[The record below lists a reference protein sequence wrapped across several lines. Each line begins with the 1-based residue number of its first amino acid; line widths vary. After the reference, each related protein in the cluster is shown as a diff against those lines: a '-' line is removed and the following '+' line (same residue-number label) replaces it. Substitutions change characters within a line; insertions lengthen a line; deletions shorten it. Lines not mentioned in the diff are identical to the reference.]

1 MSSDDQQ
8 AREERDAG
16 ASRLEGSSAAED
28 AAESPDAAGPPAEQP
43 VADSGPSK
51 PGPSGEA
58 KSPDADEPGV
68 VGDQAPPAQAAS
80 PPPDSPAIEG
90 TRAESGPGGS
100 PAPDSSE
107 EAEPAA
113 PQPDADEPP
122 SAAEPSSTASYYDD
136 PYEEEGQQAAH
147 GGSGTA
153 TASTALVKSPAET
166 SEQPPPPPP
175 PPSGGDGGGEDNDE
189 EGMVRMSFLDHLDE
203 LRTRILRALIGLGIA
218 YPLCLLFARQLF
230 ELVRGP
236 YDMAL
241 QHLPQYDTPLRL
253 VALTPME
260 QFHLLYLK
268 IPILAAVFL
277 TAPWLMYQ
285 VWAFIAPGLY
295 KRERRWTVPFVFS
308 TATLFILGGV
318 FGYFILLRFALV
330 FLVGIGFESDIQPM
344 ISVSSY
350 FNLFVSLLL
359 GLGIVFQMPVLIF
372 SLTLLRI
379 TNPSF
384 LLKNVRYAILI
395 MFVIAAVITPTP
407 DVANMT
413 LFAAPMI
420 LLFYVGIGA
429 SYLLVWKR
437 ETGRIPWGGIMIF
450 VVLIVLLVLA
460 GVLYYLYS
468 ELGYRFVDQFP
479 WIVRP

>member
-8 AREERDAG
+8 AREERDAR
-16 ASRLEGSSAAED
+16 ASRPEDSSAAED
-28 AAESPDAAGPPAEQP
+28 AAESPDTSGPTAEQP
-43 VADSGPSK
+43 VPDSGPSK
-51 PGPSGEA
+51 VSPSEEA
-58 KSPDADEPGV
+58 KSPDADESGV
-68 VGDQAPPAQAAS
+68 VGAQAPPAQAAS
-80 PPPDSPAIEG
+80 SVPDSP
-90 TRAESGPGGS
+90 ESERSDS
-100 PAPDSSE
+100 PTPDASE
-107 EAEPAA
+107 EVETASQ
-113 PQPDADEPP
+113 QPDAPEQH
-122 SAAEPSSTASYYDD
+122 SADEPSSTASYYDD
-136 PYEEEGQQAAH
+136 PYADEGQQAPH

-153 TASTALVKSPAET
+153 TASTAVVKPPAET

-175 PPSGGDGGGEDNDE
+175 PPSGGDGGGGDDEE
-189 EGMVRMSFLDHLDE
+189 EGMVRMSFLDHLGE

-236 YDMAL
+236 YDMASE
-241 QHLPQYDTPLRL
+241 QLPQYDSPLTL
-253 VALTPME
+253 VAITPME
-260 QFHLLYLK
+260 SFHMLYLK

-277 TAPWLMYQ
+277 TSPWLMYQ

-295 KRERRWTVPFVFS
+295 KKERRWALPFVFS

-318 FGYFILLRFALV
+318 FGYFVMLRFALV

-350 FNLFVSLLL
+350 FNLFITLLL

-379 TNPSF
+379 TTPSF
-384 LLKNVRYAILI
+384 LLKNIRYAILI

-437 ETGRIPWGGIMIF
+437 ETGRMPWGSIVIL
-450 VVLIVLLVLA
+450 VVLIVVLVLG
-460 GVLYYLYS
+460 GVLYYLHS
-468 ELGYRFVDQFP
+468 ELGHQFINEFP
-479 WIVRP
+479 WIVSP

>member
-16 ASRLEGSSAAED
+16 ASRPGDSSAAQD

-100 PAPDSSE
+100 PAPDAPE

-113 PQPDADEPP
+113 PQPDADEPR
-122 SAAEPSSTASYYDD
+122 SADEPSSTASYYDD
-136 PYEEEGQQAAH
+136 PYEEEGQEGPYGRSGAA
-147 GGSGTA
+147 T
-153 TASTALVKSPAET
+153 TSTALVKSPAET
-166 SEQPPPPPP
+166 SEQPPP
-175 PPSGGDGGGEDNDE
+175 SGGDGGGGDDEE
-189 EGMVRMSFLDHLDE
+189 EGMARMSFLDHLDE

-236 YDMAL
+236 YDMARE
-241 QHLPQYDTPLRL
+241 QLPQYDSPLTL

-260 QFHLLYLK
+260 SFHMLYLK

-277 TAPWLMYQ
+277 TSPWLMYQ

-308 TATLFILGGV
+308 TATLFILGGL
-318 FGYFILLRFALV
+318 FGYFMLLRFALV

-350 FNLFVSLLL
+350 FNLFVTLLL

-384 LLKNVRYAILI
+384 LLKNVRYAILA

-437 ETGRIPWGGIMIF
+437 ETGRIPWGRIMIF
-450 VVLIVLLVLA
+450 VVLIALLVLA

>member
-1 MSSDDQQ
+1 MSSDDEQ

-16 ASRLEGSSAAED
+16 ASRPEDSSAAED
-28 AAESPDAAGPPAEQP
+28 SAESPDANGPPAEQP
-43 VADSGPSK
+43 VPDSGPSK
-51 PGPSGEA
+51 LGPSDEPE
-58 KSPDADEPGV
+58 SPEADEPSV
-68 VGDQAPPAQAAS
+68 VGDQTQPTHAS
-80 PPPDSPAIEG
+80 STPDSP
-90 TRAESGPGGS
+90 ESERSES
-100 PAPDSSE
+100 PTLDASE
-107 EAEPAA
+107 KVETAEPQSDA
-113 PQPDADEPP
+113 PEQQPAD
-122 SAAEPSSTASYYDD
+122 EPSSTASYYDD
-136 PYEEEGQQAAH
+136 PYADESQEGPH

-153 TASTALVKSPAET
+153 TASTAIAKPPAQT

-175 PPSGGDGGGEDNDE
+175 PPSGGDGGGEDDDD
-189 EGMVRMSFLDHLDE
+189 EGMVRMSFLEHLDE
-203 LRTRILRALIGLGIA
+203 LRIRILRALIGLGIA
-218 YPLCLLFARQLF
+218 YPLCLLFAFQLF

-236 YDMAL
+236 YDMARE
-241 QHLPQYDTPLRL
+241 QLPQYDSQLSL
-253 VALTPME
+253 VAITPME
-260 QFHLLYLK
+260 QFHMLYLK

-277 TAPWLMYQ
+277 TSPWLMYQ

-295 KRERRWTVPFVFS
+295 KKERRWALPFVFS

-318 FGYFILLRFALV
+318 FGYFIMLRFALV
-330 FLVGIGFESDIQPM
+330 FLVGIGFEADIVPM

-350 FNLFVSLLL
+350 FNLFVTLLL

-379 TNPSF
+379 TSPAF

-437 ETGRIPWGGIMIF
+437 ETGRMPWGRIMIL
-450 VVLIVLLVLA
+450 VVLIVLLILA
-460 GVLYYLYS
+460 GVLYYLHS
-468 ELGYRFVDQFP
+468 ELGYQFVEEFP
-479 WIVRP
+479 WIVSP

>member
-1 MSSDDQQ
+1 MSSDDEQ

-16 ASRLEGSSAAED
+16 ASRPEDSSAAED
-28 AAESPDAAGPPAEQP
+28 SAASSDADGPPTEPA
-43 VADSGPSK
+43 ADSSPSK
-51 PGPSGEA
+51 QDPIDEA
-58 KSPDADEPGV
+58 QSLGRDEPSV
-68 VGDQAPPAQAAS
+68 AEDQTEPAQAAS
-80 PPPDSPAIEG
+80 STPDRPESEG
-90 TRAESGPGGS
+90 RETLASAVG
-100 PAPDSSE
+100 E
-107 EAEPAA
+107 EVETAA
-113 PQPDADEPP
+113 PQPDISEQQLAD
-122 SAAEPSSTASYYDD
+122 EPSSTASYYDD
-136 PYEEEGQQAAH
+136 PYSDEGQEGPH
-147 GGSGTA
+147 GGSSTA
-153 TASTALVKSPAET
+153 TASTALVKPPAKT

-175 PPSGGDGGGEDNDE
+175 PPSGGDGGGEDDDE
-189 EGMVRMSFLDHLDE
+189 EGMTRMSFLEHLDE

-218 YPLCLLFARQLF
+218 YPLCLLFAR
-230 ELVRGP
+230 ELYELIRGP
-236 YDMAL
+236 YDMARE
-241 QHLPQYDTPLRL
+241 QLPQYGSELPL

-260 QFHLLYLK
+260 PFHLLYLK

-277 TAPWLMYQ
+277 ASPWLMYQ
-285 VWAFIAPGLY
+285 VWSFIAPGLY
-295 KRERRWTVPFVFS
+295 KKERRWALPFVFS

-318 FGYFILLRFALV
+318 FGYFIMLRFALV
-330 FLVGIGFESDIQPM
+330 FLVGIGFESEIQPM

-350 FNLFVSLLL
+350 FNLFVTLLL

-379 TNPSF
+379 TSPAF

-437 ETGRIPWGGIMIF
+437 ETGRMPWGRIVILL
-450 VVLIVLLVLA
+450 VLIVLLVLA
-460 GVLYYLYS
+460 GVLYYLHS
-468 ELGYRFVDQFP
+468 ELGYQFVKEFP
-479 WIVRP
+479 WIVSP

>member
-1 MSSDDQQ
+1 MSSDEQQ

-16 ASRLEGSSAAED
+16 ASRPEDSSGTED
-28 AAESPDAAGPPAEQP
+28 AAESPDTTGPTAEQP
-43 VADSGPSK
+43 VPDSGPSK
-51 PGPSGEA
+51 VIPSAEPE
-58 KSPDADEPGV
+58 SPEADEPDVAG
-68 VGDQAPPAQAAS
+68 GQTPPAQGAS
-80 PPPDSPAIEG
+80 STPDRPESEG
-90 TRAESGPGGS
+90 DEI

-107 EAEPAA
+107 DVEAAG
-113 PQPDADEPP
+113 PQPDAPEQP
-122 SAAEPSSTASYYDD
+122 SADEASSTASYYDD
-136 PYEEEGQQAAH
+136 PYADEGQEAPY
-147 GGSGTA
+147 GGSGAA
-153 TASTALVKSPAET
+153 TTSTAIEKPAET
-166 SEQPPPPPP
+166 SQPPPPPP
-175 PPSGGDGGGEDNDE
+175 PPSGGDGGGEDDEE

-230 ELVRGP
+230 EVVRGP
-236 YDMAL
+236 YDMARE
-241 QHLPQYDTPLRL
+241 QLPQYDSPLTL
-253 VALTPME
+253 VAITPME
-260 QFHLLYLK
+260 SFHMLYLK

-277 TAPWLMYQ
+277 TSPWLMYQ

-295 KRERRWTVPFVFS
+295 KKERRWTLPFVFS

-318 FGYFILLRFALV
+318 FGYFIMLRFALV

-350 FNLFVSLLL
+350 FNLFITLLL

-379 TNPSF
+379 TSPAF

-437 ETGRIPWGGIMIF
+437 ETGRMPWGRIVIL
-450 VVLIVLLVLA
+450 VVLIVVLVLA
-460 GVLYYLYS
+460 GVLYYLRS
-468 ELGYRFVDQFP
+468 ELGYQFVNEFP
-479 WIVRP
+479 WIVGP

>member
-16 ASRLEGSSAAED
+16 ASRPEDSSAAED
-28 AAESPDAAGPPAEQP
+28 TAESPDASGPTAQQP
-43 VADSGPSK
+43 VPDSGPSK
-51 PGPSGEA
+51 LDPSDEA
-58 KSPDADEPGV
+58 KSPDADEPSAP
-68 VGDQAPPAQAAS
+68 GDQTPPAQAALAA
-80 PPPDSPAIEG
+80 PDSP
-90 TRAESGPGGS
+90 ESERSGS

-107 EAEPAA
+107 EAEAA
-113 PQPDADEPP
+113 GPQPDAGEPP
-122 SAAEPSSTASYYDD
+122 SADEPSSTASYYDD
-136 PYEEEGQQAAH
+136 PYEEEGQE
-147 GGSGTA
+147 GPYGRSGAVT
-153 TASTALVKSPAET
+153 TSTAIEKPAET
-166 SEQPPPPPP
+166 SRQPPPPPS
-175 PPSGGDGGGEDNDE
+175 PPSGGDGGGGDDEE
-189 EGMVRMSFLDHLDE
+189 EGMSRMSFLEHLGE

-236 YDMAL
+236 YDMARE
-241 QHLPQYDTPLRL
+241 QLPQYDTPLTL

-260 QFHLLYLK
+260 SFHMLYLK

-277 TAPWLMYQ
+277 TSPWLMYQ

-318 FGYFILLRFALV
+318 FGYFVMLRFALV

-350 FNLFVSLLL
+350 FNLFVTLLL

-437 ETGRIPWGGIMIF
+437 ETGRIPLGRIMIF

-460 GVLYYLYS
+460 GVLYYLHS
-468 ELGYRFVDQFP
+468 ELGVS
-479 WIVRP
+479 VCK

>member
-16 ASRLEGSSAAED
+16 ASRPGDSSAAQD
-28 AAESPDAAGPPAEQP
+28 AAESPDAAGQPAEQP

-80 PPPDSPAIEG
+80 APPESPAIEG

-107 EAEPAA
+107 EAEPAS
-113 PQPDADEPP
+113 PQPDADDLP
-122 SAAEPSSTASYYDD
+122 SADETSSTASYYDD
-136 PYEEEGQQAAH
+136 PYEEEGEEGPSGRSGAA
-147 GGSGTA
+147 T
-153 TASTALVKSPAET
+153 TSTALEKAAE
-166 SEQPPPPPP
+166 SSPPPPPP
-175 PPSGGDGGGEDNDE
+175 PPSGGDGGGEDDE
-189 EGMVRMSFLDHLDE
+189 EDGMARMSFLDHLDE

-277 TAPWLMYQ
+277 TSPWLMYQ

-379 TNPSF
+379 TSPSF
-384 LLKNVRYAILI
+384 LLKNVRYAILT

-437 ETGRIPWGGIMIF
+437 ETGRIPWGRIMIF
-450 VVLIVLLVLA
+450 VALIVLLVLA

-479 WIVRP
+479 WIVSP

>member
-8 AREERDAG
+8 AREQRDAG
-16 ASRLEGSSAAED
+16 ASRPKDSSATEE
-28 AAESPDAAGPPAEQP
+28 AAESPDSAGPAAEQP

-51 PGPSGEA
+51 PSPSGEA
-58 KSPDADEPGV
+58 KSPDADESTV

-80 PPPDSPAIEG
+80 SAPDGSAIEG
-90 TRAESGPGGS
+90 ARAESGPGGS

-107 EAEPAA
+107 EAEEAA
-113 PQPDADEPP
+113 PQPDAGELP
-122 SAAEPSSTASYYDD
+122 SADEPSSTASYYED
-136 PYEEEGQQAAH
+136 PYEEEGQEGPDAHSGAAT
-147 GGSGTA
+147 G
-153 TASTALVKSPAET
+153 STALEKSAET
-166 SEQPPPPPP
+166 SPPPPPPP
-175 PPSGGDGGGEDNDE
+175 PPSGGDGGGEDDE
-189 EGMVRMSFLDHLDE
+189 EDGMARMSFLDHLDE

-218 YPLCLLFARQLF
+218 YPLCLLFARELF

-236 YDMAL
+236 YDMARE
-241 QHLPQYDTPLRL
+241 QLPQYDSPLTL

-260 QFHLLYLK
+260 SFHMLYLK

-277 TAPWLMYQ
+277 TSPWLMYQ
-285 VWAFIAPGLY
+285 VWAFTAPGLY
-295 KRERRWTVPFVFS
+295 KKERRWALPFVFS
-308 TATLFILGGV
+308 TATLFMLGGV
-318 FGYFILLRFALV
+318 FGYFVMLRFALV

-350 FNLFVSLLL
+350 FNLFITLLL

-379 TNPSF
+379 TSPSF

-437 ETGRIPWGGIMIF
+437 ETGRIPWGRIMIF
-450 VVLIVLLVLA
+450 VVLIVLLLLA
-460 GVLYYLYS
+460 GVLYYLHS
-468 ELGYRFVDQFP
+468 ELGYQFVDRFP

>member
-8 AREERDAG
+8 AREQRDAG
-16 ASRLEGSSAAED
+16 ASGSQDSSATDE
-28 AAESPDAAGPPAEQP
+28 AAESPDADGPDAQQP

-51 PGPSGEA
+51 PSPSGEA
-58 KSPDADEPGV
+58 KSPDADESTV
-68 VGDQAPPAQAAS
+68 VGDQTPPAQAAS
-80 PPPDSPAIEG
+80 SAPDSSQSEG
-90 TRAESGPGGS
+90 GGS
-100 PAPDSSE
+100 RAPDSSE
-107 EAEPAA
+107 EAEPAS
-113 PQPDADEPP
+113 PQPDADDLP
-122 SAAEPSSTASYYDD
+122 SADETSSTASYYDD
-136 PYEEEGQQAAH
+136 PYEEEGEEGPSGRSGAA
-147 GGSGTA
+147 T
-153 TASTALVKSPAET
+153 TSTALEKAAE
-166 SEQPPPPPP
+166 SSPPPPPP
-175 PPSGGDGGGEDNDE
+175 PPSGGDGGGEDDE
-189 EGMVRMSFLDHLDE
+189 EDGMARMSFLDHLDE

-236 YDMAL
+236 YDMARE
-241 QHLPQYDTPLRL
+241 QLPQYDSPLTL

-260 QFHLLYLK
+260 SFHMLYLK

-277 TAPWLMYQ
+277 TSPWLMYQ

-295 KRERRWTVPFVFS
+295 KKERRWALPFVFS

-318 FGYFILLRFALV
+318 FGYFVMLRFALV

-350 FNLFVSLLL
+350 FNLFITLLL

-379 TNPSF
+379 TSPSF

-437 ETGRIPWGGIMIF
+437 ETGRIPWGRIMIF
-450 VVLIVLLVLA
+450 VVLIVLLLLA
-460 GVLYYLYS
+460 GVLYYLHN

>member
-1 MSSDDQQ
+1 MSSDDEQ

-16 ASRLEGSSAAED
+16 ASRPEDSSSAED
-28 AAESPDAAGPPAEQP
+28 SADSPDANGPTAEQSVP
-43 VADSGPSK
+43 DSSPSERD
-51 PGPSGEA
+51 PINEA
-58 KSPDADEPGV
+58 QSSNRDEPSL
-68 VGDQAPPAQAAS
+68 VGDETQPAQAALF
-80 PPPDSPAIEG
+80 PPDSP
-90 TRAESGPGGS
+90 ESE
-100 PAPDSSE
+100 SSGIPPEAGE
-107 EAEPAA
+107 EVETAEPQSDA
-113 PQPDADEPP
+113 PEHQPAD
-122 SAAEPSSTASYYDD
+122 EPSSTASYYDD
-136 PYEEEGQQAAH
+136 PYGDESQEVPHA
-147 GGSGTA
+147 GSGAA
-153 TASTALVKSPAET
+153 TASTAIAKPSTST

-175 PPSGGDGGGEDNDE
+175 PPSGGDGGGEDDDE
-189 EGMVRMSFLDHLDE
+189 EGMTRMSFLEHLDE

-218 YPLCLLFARQLF
+218 YPLCLLFAFQLF

-236 YDMAL
+236 YDMARA
-241 QHLPQYDTPLRL
+241 QLPQYDSQLSL
-253 VALTPME
+253 VAITPME
-260 QFHLLYLK
+260 QFHMLYLK

-277 TAPWLMYQ
+277 TSPWLMYQ

-295 KRERRWTVPFVFS
+295 KKERRWALPFVFS

-318 FGYFILLRFALV
+318 FGYFIMLRFALV
-330 FLVGIGFESDIQPM
+330 FLVGIGFEADIVPM

-350 FNLFVSLLL
+350 FNLFVTLLL

-379 TNPSF
+379 TSPAF

-437 ETGRIPWGGIMIF
+437 ETGRMPWGRIVILL
-450 VVLIVLLVLA
+450 VLIVLLVLA
-460 GVLYYLYS
+460 GLLYYLHS
-468 ELGYRFVDQFP
+468 ELGYQFVKEFP
-479 WIVRP
+479 WVVSP

>member
-1 MSSDDQQ
+1 MSSDDEQ

-16 ASRLEGSSAAED
+16 ASRPEDSSSAED
-28 AAESPDAAGPPAEQP
+28 SADSPDANGPTAEQP
-43 VADSGPSK
+43 VPDSSPSERD
-51 PGPSGEA
+51 PINEA
-58 KSPDADEPGV
+58 QSSNRDEPSM
-68 VGDQAPPAQAAS
+68 VGDETQPAQAALF
-80 PPPDSPAIEG
+80 PPDSP
-90 TRAESGPGGS
+90 ESE
-100 PAPDSSE
+100 SSE
-107 EAEPAA
+107 IPPEAGEEVETAEPQSDA
-113 PQPDADEPP
+113 PEQQPAD
-122 SAAEPSSTASYYDD
+122 EPSSTASYYDD
-136 PYEEEGQQAAH
+136 PYGDESQEAPHA
-147 GGSGTA
+147 GSGAA
-153 TASTALVKSPAET
+153 TASTAIAKPPTST

-175 PPSGGDGGGEDNDE
+175 PSSGGDGGGEDDDE
-189 EGMVRMSFLDHLDE
+189 EGMTRMSFLEHLDE

-218 YPLCLLFARQLF
+218 YPLCLLFAFQLF

-236 YDMAL
+236 YDMARA
-241 QHLPQYDTPLRL
+241 QLPQYDSQLSL
-253 VALTPME
+253 VAITPME
-260 QFHLLYLK
+260 QFHMLYLK

-277 TAPWLMYQ
+277 TSPWLMYQ

-295 KRERRWTVPFVFS
+295 KKERRWALPFVFS

-318 FGYFILLRFALV
+318 FGYFIMLRFALV
-330 FLVGIGFESDIQPM
+330 FLVGIGFEADIVPM

-350 FNLFVSLLL
+350 FNLFVTLLL

-379 TNPSF
+379 TSPAF

-437 ETGRIPWGGIMIF
+437 ETGRMPWGRIVILL
-450 VVLIVLLVLA
+450 VLIVLLVLA
-460 GVLYYLYS
+460 GLLYYLHS
-468 ELGYRFVDQFP
+468 ELGYQFVKEFP
-479 WIVRP
+479 WVVSP

>member
-16 ASRLEGSSAAED
+16 ASRPGDSSAAQD

-100 PAPDSSE
+100 PAPDAPE

-113 PQPDADEPP
+113 PQPDADEPR
-122 SAAEPSSTASYYDD
+122 SADEPSSTASYYDD
-136 PYEEEGQQAAH
+136 PYEEEGQEGPYGRSGAA
-147 GGSGTA
+147 T
-153 TASTALVKSPAET
+153 TSTALVKSPAET
-166 SEQPPPPPP
+166 SEQPPP
-175 PPSGGDGGGEDNDE
+175 SGGDGGGGDDEE
-189 EGMVRMSFLDHLDE
+189 EGMARMSFLDHLDE

-236 YDMAL
+236 YDMARE
-241 QHLPQYDTPLRL
+241 QLPQYDSPLTL

-260 QFHLLYLK
+260 SFHMLYLK

-277 TAPWLMYQ
+277 TSPWLMYQ

-308 TATLFILGGV
+308 TATLFILGGL

-350 FNLFVSLLL
+350 FNLFVTLLL

-384 LLKNVRYAILI
+384 LLKNVRYAILA

-437 ETGRIPWGGIMIF
+437 ETGRIPWGRIMIF
-450 VVLIVLLVLA
+450 VVLIALLVLA

>member
-1 MSSDDQQ
+1 MSSDEQQ
-8 AREERDAG
+8 AREGHDEG
-16 ASRLEGSSAAED
+16 ASRPEDSSATED
-28 AAESPDAAGPPAEQP
+28 AAESPDATGPTAEQP
-43 VADSGPSK
+43 VPDSGPSK
-51 PGPSGEA
+51 VTPSEEA
-58 KSPDADEPGV
+58 KPPDADKPGV
-68 VGDQAPPAQAAS
+68 VGDQASPAQAAS
-80 PPPDSPAIEG
+80 SMPDSP
-90 TRAESGPGGS
+90 ESEHSDS
-100 PAPDSSE
+100 PTPDASE
-107 EAEPAA
+107 EVETSSQP
-113 PQPDADEPP
+113 PDAPEQQ
-122 SAAEPSSTASYYDD
+122 SADEPSSTAGYYDD
-136 PYEEEGQQAAH
+136 PYADEGRHAPH
-147 GGSGTA
+147 GGSGAA
-153 TASTALVKSPAET
+153 TTSTALARPPAET
-166 SEQPPPPPP
+166 SEHPPPPPPP
-175 PPSGGDGGGEDNDE
+175 PPSGGDGGGEDDEE

-236 YDMAL
+236 YDMARE
-241 QHLPQYDTPLRL
+241 QLPQYDSPLPL

-260 QFHLLYLK
+260 SFHMLYLK

-277 TAPWLMYQ
+277 TSPWLMYQ

-295 KRERRWTVPFVFS
+295 RKERRWTLPFVFS

-318 FGYFILLRFALV
+318 FGYFVMLRFALV

-350 FNLFVSLLL
+350 FNLFITLLL

-372 SLTLLRI
+372 SLTLLRV

-429 SYLLVWKR
+429 SYLLVRKR
-437 ETGRIPWGGIMIF
+437 ETGRMPWGSIVI
-450 VVLIVLLVLA
+450 VVLLIVVLVLA
-460 GVLYYLYS
+460 GILYYLQS
-468 ELGYRFVDQFP
+468 ELGYQFVDEFP
-479 WIVRP
+479 WIISP

>member
-8 AREERDAG
+8 AREERDAR
-16 ASRLEGSSAAED
+16 ASRPKDSSAPED
-28 AAESPDAAGPPAEQP
+28 AAESPDASGPTAEQP
-43 VADSGPSK
+43 VPDSGPSK
-51 PGPSGEA
+51 VSPSEEA

-80 PPPDSPAIEG
+80 SVPDSP
-90 TRAESGPGGS
+90 ESERSDS
-100 PAPDSSE
+100 PTPDASE
-107 EAEPAA
+107 EVETASQ
-113 PQPDADEPP
+113 QPDAPEQH
-122 SAAEPSSTASYYDD
+122 SADEPSSTASYYDD
-136 PYEEEGQQAAH
+136 PYADEGQEAPH

-153 TASTALVKSPAET
+153 TASTAVVKPPAET
-166 SEQPPPPPP
+166 SEQPPSPPP
-175 PPSGGDGGGEDNDE
+175 PPSGGDGGGGDDEE
-189 EGMVRMSFLDHLDE
+189 EGMVRMSFLDHLGE

-236 YDMAL
+236 YDMAVE
-241 QHLPQYDTPLRL
+241 QLPQYDSPLTL
-253 VALTPME
+253 VAITPME
-260 QFHLLYLK
+260 SFHMLYLK

-277 TAPWLMYQ
+277 TSPWLMYQ

-295 KRERRWTVPFVFS
+295 KKERRWALPFVFS

-318 FGYFILLRFALV
+318 FGYFVMLRFALV

-350 FNLFVSLLL
+350 FNLFVTLLL

-379 TNPSF
+379 TSPSF
-384 LLKNVRYAILI
+384 LLKNIRYAILI

-437 ETGRIPWGGIMIF
+437 ETGRMPWGRIVI
-450 VVLIVLLVLA
+450 VVLLIVGLVLA
-460 GVLYYLYS
+460 GVLYYLHS
-468 ELGYRFVDQFP
+468 ELGYQFVDQFP
-479 WIVRP
+479 WIVSP

>member
-8 AREERDAG
+8 AREERD
-16 ASRLEGSSAAED
+16 
-28 AAESPDAAGPPAEQP
+28 AGPPAEQP

-100 PAPDSSE
+100 PAPDAPE

-113 PQPDADEPP
+113 PQPDADEPR
-122 SAAEPSSTASYYDD
+122 SADEPSSTASYYDD
-136 PYEEEGQQAAH
+136 PYEEEGQEGPYGRSGAA
-147 GGSGTA
+147 T
-153 TASTALVKSPAET
+153 TSTALVKSPAET
-166 SEQPPPPPP
+166 SEQPPP
-175 PPSGGDGGGEDNDE
+175 SGGDGGGGDDEE
-189 EGMVRMSFLDHLDE
+189 EGMARMSFLDHLDE

-236 YDMAL
+236 YDMARE
-241 QHLPQYDTPLRL
+241 QLPQYDSPLTL

-260 QFHLLYLK
+260 SFHMLYLK

-277 TAPWLMYQ
+277 TSPWLMYQ

-308 TATLFILGGV
+308 TATLFILGGL

-350 FNLFVSLLL
+350 FNLFVTLLL

-384 LLKNVRYAILI
+384 LLKNVRYAILA

-437 ETGRIPWGGIMIF
+437 ETGRIPWGRIMIF
-450 VVLIVLLVLA
+450 VVLIALLVLA
-460 GVLYYLYS
+460 GVPYYLYS

>member
-8 AREERDAG
+8 AREQRDAG
-16 ASRLEGSSAAED
+16 ASGSQDSSATDE
-28 AAESPDAAGPPAEQP
+28 AAESPDADGPDAQQP

-51 PGPSGEA
+51 PSPSGEA
-58 KSPDADEPGV
+58 KSPDADESTV
-68 VGDQAPPAQAAS
+68 VGDQIPPAQAAS
-80 PPPDSPAIEG
+80 SAPDSSQSEG
-90 TRAESGPGGS
+90 GGS
-100 PAPDSSE
+100 RAPDSSE
-107 EAEPAA
+107 EAEPAS
-113 PQPDADEPP
+113 PQPDADDLP
-122 SAAEPSSTASYYDD
+122 SADETSSTASYYDD
-136 PYEEEGQQAAH
+136 PYEEEGEEGPSGRSGAA
-147 GGSGTA
+147 T
-153 TASTALVKSPAET
+153 TSTALEKAAE
-166 SEQPPPPPP
+166 SSPPPPPP
-175 PPSGGDGGGEDNDE
+175 PPSGGDGGGEDDE
-189 EGMVRMSFLDHLDE
+189 EDGMARMSFLDHLDE

-236 YDMAL
+236 YDMARE
-241 QHLPQYDTPLRL
+241 QLPQYDSPLTL

-260 QFHLLYLK
+260 SFHMLYLK

-277 TAPWLMYQ
+277 TSPWLMYQ

-295 KRERRWTVPFVFS
+295 KKERRWALPFVFS

-318 FGYFILLRFALV
+318 FGYFVMLRFALV

-350 FNLFVSLLL
+350 FNLFITLLL

-379 TNPSF
+379 TSPSF

-437 ETGRIPWGGIMIF
+437 ETGRIPWGRIMIF
-450 VVLIVLLVLA
+450 VVLIVLLLLA
-460 GVLYYLYS
+460 GVLYYLHS